1 MVLIMLC
8 GALPENDISCLTFDA
23 FLSLIYS
30 SLVCHLYFP
39 LSVFL
44 SLPSGLTQKIVDA
57 DFLYTWI
64 IYIYTRRKNIS
75 TGRWQADNIQV
86 FDCCKNAHTNVTE
99 KQISRGTHIC
109 TCTHLYTQI
118 IIYACTHMHKQ
129 VQHACECIHR
139 RTYSRANAVHIDG
152 EESFIYRPAGESIA
166 VQCSEL
172 TSAPQ
177 PHLPARDF
185 TSC

>member
-57 DFLYTWI
+57 AFLYTWI

-86 FDCCKNAHTNVTE
+86 FDCYKKRTHKCYRKIDKQSIYARAHTYTHTCIRTNNYKHMNTHTQTGTTRMRMHTPT
-99 KQISRGTHIC
+99 QILESKCCAYRWGGEFYLPSRGG
-109 TCTHLYTQI
+109 
-118 IIYACTHMHKQ
+118 K
-129 VQHACECIHR
+129 HR
-139 RTYSRANAVHIDG
+139 CLVFRADVSATAPSPRT
-152 EESFIYRPAGESIA
+152 
-166 VQCSEL
+166 
-172 TSAPQ
+172 
-177 PHLPARDF
+177 
-185 TSC
+185 